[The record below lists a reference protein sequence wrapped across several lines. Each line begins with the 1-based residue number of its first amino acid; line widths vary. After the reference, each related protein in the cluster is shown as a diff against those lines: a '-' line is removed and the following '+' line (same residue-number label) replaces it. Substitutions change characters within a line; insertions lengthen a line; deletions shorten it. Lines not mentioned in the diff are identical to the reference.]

1 MIPLTSTNPTRHLPQ
16 LRQFDK
22 RLVFQLADSGI
33 FGLFIAAHIQ
43 CPSELSH
50 IQRVKTN
57 VIITHHNN
65 WFDYSGILT
74 CETRKI
80 NIRDVLMVCPK
91 VTLAVAFVSIKGAIS
106 IAPPGDFRSRPSVQV
121 IAFGAASVSDVLCF
135 KEGGWERNS
144 IRYLA
149 AVES

>member
-1 MIPLTSTNPTRHLPQ
+1 MIPLTTTNPTRHLPQ

-33 FGLFIAAHIQ
+33 FGLFIAANIQ
-43 CPSELSH
+43 CPSELSD
-50 IQRVKTN
+50 IRQIKTN

-74 CETRKI
+74 CETQKI
-80 NIRDVLMVCPK
+80 NIRVCPK
-91 VTLAVAFVSIKGAIS
+91 VTLAVAFISIEGALS
-106 IAPPGDFRSRPSVQV
+106 IAPPGDFQSRPSVQV
-121 IAFGAASVSDVLCF
+121 IAFGAASVSDVLFF

-144 IRYLA
+144 MA